1 MEAFRIVSFDFD
13 PARNTARFNYAFDD
27 THSFQEVV
35 ELGGPP
41 LGSRA
46 GSGIESA
53 LRLVHLAAGVSY
65 YKAAA
70 PARIIVETGPL
81 SRGKQGSC
89 TTCTTRACASSRQA
103 NSLDVPLRFEV
114 EAGPEPGP
122 VAGTAVPGEGPLSAT
137 VEGHRHDAPGE
148 GIAVP
153 IGGGKDSI
161 VLVEALKVASPP
173 PELAVW
179 LVAVNPQPAM
189 RRTAGVAGLPLASVK
204 RTISPRLLELNLGGA
219 LNGHVPITA
228 IVSLI
233 VVAAGYVYGYDTTL
247 MALERSADEAT
258 SFVGDVAVNH
268 QWSKSTECELG
279 LRSVIRESVSRASS
293 TPRLCA
299 RAARSRSQGGSRT
312 CPPTTRGFRSCNRAY
327 RSGTVSDIWCG
338 QCPKCRF
345 VFLMLAPFLEP
356 GRLAA
361 IFGENLLDDLQQ
373 AEGFRDLFAAGRKPY
388 ECVGEQRESL
398 LAFLL
403 LLEHPDWRDASV
415 VAALRPE
422 LEHSRRAV
430 VADLDGDV
438 PAIESAD
445 GDPRASCEVRRA
457 TAHTRSNTGVM
468 SPMAPP
474 PRSRDGFGAAM
485 GRPRRVQTS
494 RRVVSVARRRSGS
507 LGPGI
512 PS

>member
-1 MEAFRIVSFDFD
+1 MTAPELVGVEAFRIVSFDFD

-81 SRGKQGSC
+81 SRGEAGLVHDLYDKGL
-89 TTCTTRACASSRQA
+89 REFAQA
-103 NSLDVPLRFEV
+103 NSLEVPLRFEV

-137 VEGHRHDAPGE
+137 VEGHRHEAPGE

-173 PELAVW
+173 SELAVW

-189 RRTAGVAGLPLASVK
+189 RRTAGVAGLPLASVR

-279 LRSVIRESVSRASS
+279 LRSVIRESVSRAIEYSS
-293 TPRLCA
+293 PLRSCGEIEIA
-299 RAARSRSQGGSRT
+299 RWFADLPAYHA
-312 CPPTTRGFRSCNRAY
+312 GFRSCNRAY

-422 LEHSRRAV
+422 LEHSRRVV

-445 GDPRASCEVRRA
+445 A
-457 TAHTRSNTGVM
+457 TRE
-468 SPMAPP
+468 
-474 PRSRDGFGAAM
+474 
-485 GRPRRVQTS
+485 
-494 RRVVSVARRRSGS
+494 RVVRFVAQLLTHDRTPGS
-507 LGPGI
+507 
-512 PS
+512 